1 MTRALFALSLVAA
14 ACGTSSGDPPDAR
27 ADAASSDAGQGEDVG
42 QREDA
47 GQAGPDAGMEPA
59 CSVLGQTILVPVGA
73 ARTATLS
80 GEGFSEAT
88 IVSGPT
94 GWQLNATGRRLEV
107 QAPYVVGAADQPA
120 LVRVR
125 CGAVEAQ
132 AELRLEATP
141 LRFTQLPGWD
151 PGQTGPLAREYF
163 SMWLDPTDADRL
175 WVYGGFHYVP
185 RQFTTGHD
193 AWSLD
198 LRTSAWT
205 PHSDGPALGLP
216 GAGLATLADGRAYRY
231 GGLSF
236 NAQSG
241 SAATPFVLHEIRTGT
256 AGLSFTEL
264 HPGGASRTGDYQ
276 ASFFHHPRTNQI
288 YSVCGMNTDVGA
300 HCNVSAFDPESG
312 SWSRVVVDG
321 TAPTGRNGHF
331 WAYDPAT
338 DRLIIFSG
346 EGYPGTNDCANCLD
360 DTWALELSSTPPRWV
375 ELMNTAP
382 PVGRRNGAYVLDP
395 VGHRLF
401 IWGGTP
407 NGRTS
412 APGLWALDL
421 RPGSEAWHEV
431 PTVGGAPVR
440 TSGAA
445 VFDASRRRILF
456 AFGNNPAPLT
466 DLWALE
472 LSEQ

>member
-1 MTRALFALSLVAA
+1 MKRALLALSLVAA
-14 ACGTSSGDPPDAR
+14 ASACGTSSGDPPDVMGG
-27 ADAASSDAGQGEDVG
+27 ADGASDAGL
-42 QREDA
+42 REDA
-47 GQAGPDAGMEPA
+47 GQPEPDAGMGPA
-59 CSVLGQTILVPVGA
+59 CSVLGEALQVPVGA
-73 ARTATLS
+73 VRTATLS
-80 GEGFSEAT
+80 GQGFSEAT
-88 IVSGPT
+88 LVSGPT
-94 GWQLNATGRRLEV
+94 GWKITVSGRRVELE
-107 QAPYVVGAADQPA
+107 APYLAGAADQPA

-141 LRFTQLPGWD
+141 LRFRQLPAWD
-151 PGQTGPLAREYF
+151 PGQTGPLGREYF

-193 AWSLD
+193 SWSLD
-198 LRTSAWT
+198 LKTNAWARRGE
-205 PHSDGPALGLP
+205 GPALGLP
-216 GAGLATLADGRAYRY
+216 GAGLATLSDGRAYRY

-236 NAQSG
+236 NPQSG
-241 SAATPFVLHEIRTGT
+241 AASTPFVLHEIRTGT

-264 HPGGASRTGDYQ
+264 RPGGASRTGDYQ

-300 HCNVSAFDPESG
+300 HCSVSAFDPEAAT
-312 SWSRVVVDG
+312 WSRVVVDG
-321 TAPTGRNGHF
+321 APPAGRNGHF

-375 ELMNTAP
+375 ELMNTTP
-382 PVGRRNGAYVLDP
+382 PVGRRNGAFVLDP

-401 IWGGTP
+401 VWGGTP

-431 PTVGGAPVR
+431 PTVGDAPVR

-445 VFDASRRRILF
+445 LYDANRRRILF
-456 AFGNNPAPLT
+456 AFGNNPSPLA

>member
-1 MTRALFALSLVAA
+1 
-14 ACGTSSGDPPDAR
+14 
-27 ADAASSDAGQGEDVG
+27 
-42 QREDA
+42 
-47 GQAGPDAGMEPA
+47 
-59 CSVLGQTILVPVGA
+59 
-73 ARTATLS
+73 
-80 GEGFSEAT
+80 
-88 IVSGPT
+88 
-94 GWQLNATGRRLEV
+94 
-107 QAPYVVGAADQPA
+107 
-120 LVRVR
+120 
-125 CGAVEAQ
+125 
-132 AELRLEATP
+132 
-141 LRFTQLPGWD
+141 
-151 PGQTGPLAREYF
+151 
-163 SMWLDPTDADRL
+163 MWLDPTDADRL

-375 ELMNTAP
+375 ELMNTTP